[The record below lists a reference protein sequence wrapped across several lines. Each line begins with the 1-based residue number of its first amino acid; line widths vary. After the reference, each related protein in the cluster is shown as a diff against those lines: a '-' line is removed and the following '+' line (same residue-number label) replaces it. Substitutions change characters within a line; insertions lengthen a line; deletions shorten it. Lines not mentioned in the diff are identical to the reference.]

1 VKRPEPSYRVVG
13 AMRLC
18 GHHPSFALVVASAT
32 GTVGFVLPVMAPNSQ
47 KIEGF
52 TALSGTDAADVE
64 PVAGPALRVGDDYVH
79 AFIDKLGGLHL
90 GTVAELR
97 VPFNQ
102 ALRDRDAA
110 LSVKL
115 EIAEQLGVAERTNDL
130 REELVA
136 SLSDSFGGHAGRSF
150 ENSAARGRLWD
161 IVEGAARDADAL
173 ARVRKARIHLS
184 ARIGATGGLEIQLD
198 AVDPQD
204 LTLSFDEVRAV
215 MAGTFVK
222 ARDDFHMPRADLSQL
237 PNSAD
242 PTATTILEAV
252 FRSPRQEERL
262 AIMLRSLILYPAP
275 AQQALDRYNDR
286 AQMAKNA
293 AIFLRS
299 ATSDIPMD
307 QGEEIR
313 ERAVSGLIRRL
324 VTDSYPRRRG
334 VMLYYLAEH
343 LSDFDLVAREIRDI
357 VMASAARDIEVV
369 RERILQ
375 AIAKENRLGTERP

>member
-1 VKRPEPSYRVVG
+1 
-13 AMRLC
+13 
-18 GHHPSFALVVASAT
+18 
-32 GTVGFVLPVMAPNSQ
+32 
-47 KIEGF
+47 
-52 TALSGTDAADVE
+52 
-64 PVAGPALRVGDDYVH
+64 
-79 AFIDKLGGLHL
+79 
-90 GTVAELR
+90 
-97 VPFNQ
+97 
-102 ALRDRDAA
+102 
-110 LSVKL
+110 
-115 EIAEQLGVAERTNDL
+115 
-130 REELVA
+130 
-136 SLSDSFGGHAGRSF
+136 
-150 ENSAARGRLWD
+150 
-161 IVEGAARDADAL
+161 
-173 ARVRKARIHLS
+173 
-184 ARIGATGGLEIQLD
+184 
-198 AVDPQD
+198 
-204 LTLSFDEVRAV
+204 
-215 MAGTFVK
+215 
-222 ARDDFHMPRADLSQL
+222 
-237 PNSAD
+237 
-242 PTATTILEAV
+242 
-252 FRSPRQEERL
+252 
-262 AIMLRSLILYPAP
+262 MLRSLILYPAP